1 MEPPAP
7 LGLLA
12 HIPLLGDVWLSILTG
27 GAVRLLP
34 KSPPPPPTAAAG
46 CDGGATSG
54 CGSAMTVVLNRSSSS
69 FSAEYLSPAGADWG
83 AGPRLTFLLVGG
95 RVLEG
100 GAVRGSET
108 LLVLTQGLL
117 TTTRGGLVL
126 LALLVVSAPELNN
139 NELNRLTPSCWLESS
154 GSLGGREDS
163 GARKG
168 LDTALTGG
176 QDEETGEVKKGLNG
190 DFFTGEGGAGG
201 DMLACNN

>member
-1 MEPPAP
+1 MEAPAP

-12 HIPLLGDVWLSILTG
+12 HIPVLGDVWLIILTG

-34 KSPPPPPTAAAG
+34 NSPPPPADAAAG
-46 CDGGATSG
+46 GGGCEGGATSG

-83 AGPRLTFLLVGG
+83 AGTMLTFLVVGG
-95 RVLEG
+95 RVVEG

-117 TTTRGGLVL
+117 VLLGLLTTTRGGLV
-126 LALLVVSAPELNN
+126 LLVVSAPELNN
-139 NELNRLTPSCWLESS
+139 NELNKLTPSCWLESS

-176 QDEETGEVKKGLNG
+176 QEEETGEVKKGLNG
-190 DFFTGEGGAGG
+190 DFFTGEGGAG
-201 DMLACNN
+201 